1 VASTLFVAH
10 QNVAQLLRIHE
21 RVIDRKNG
29 TARQTEYIGHP
40 EKFERTND
48 CLGT

>member
-1 VASTLFVAH
+1 MSSTLFVAH

-21 RVIDRKNG
+21 RVIDRKNC
-29 TARQTEYIGHP
+29 TTRQTEHVGHP